1 METPSEQPQPTAVEQ
16 PKEEEV
22 EENDDEIKTKQSKS
36 IGKEE
41 TRQLLASFD
50 DETLNR
56 YEAFRRAHLPK
67 ANVRKI
73 VSQIV
78 GPVPASV
85 AIVVA
90 GVGKVFIGEI
100 VESALDIMEE
110 WGHTGP
116 IKPEH
121 LREAFKRYQKRT
133 GTMQNKYHT
142 KRLF

>member
-1 METPSEQPQPTAVEQ
+1 MSDEKPVATTTADNR
-16 PKEEEV
+16 EEE
-22 EENDDEIKTKQSKS
+22 EEEDEEIKTKMSKS
-36 IGKEE
+36 LGKEE
-41 TRQLLASFD
+41 TRALLASFD

-67 ANVRKI
+67 AVVRKI
-73 VSQIV
+73 VSQLV

-110 WGHTGP
+110 WGHGGP

-121 LREAFKRYQKRT
+121 LREAYKRYQART
-133 GTMQNKYHT
+133 GTLSNKYHT
-142 KRLF
+142 KRIF

>member
-1 METPSEQPQPTAVEQ
+1 MSEIVQEQQQAVKEQ
-16 PKEEEV
+16 EEEELD
-22 EENDDEIKTKQSKS
+22 EEEQITTKMSKS

-41 TRQLLASFD
+41 TRALLASFD
-50 DETLNR
+50 DENLDR

-67 ANVRKI
+67 AAVRKI
-73 VSQIV
+73 VGQLT
-78 GPVPASV
+78 GAAPASV

-100 VESALDIMEE
+100 VESALDIMDE
-110 WGHTGP
+110 WGHSGP

-121 LREAFKRYQKRT
+121 LREAYRRYQIRT
-133 GTMQNKYHT
+133 GTLANRYYT